1 MTETMF
7 VNAVC
12 GVMGVLGLAM
22 FVGLM
27 VLIFTYKDDY
37 WN

>member
-1 MTETMF
+1 MTEAMF

-12 GVMGVLGLAM
+12 GIMAVVGLVM